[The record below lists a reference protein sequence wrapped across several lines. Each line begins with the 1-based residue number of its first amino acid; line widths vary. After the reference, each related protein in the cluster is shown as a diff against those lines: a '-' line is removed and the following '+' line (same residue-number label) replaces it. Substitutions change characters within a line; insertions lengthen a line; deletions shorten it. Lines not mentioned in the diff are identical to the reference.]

1 MADDKSK
8 RDFRDPNRVSADED
22 YELEYF
28 ARENGVTTSRSANS
42 SKPTATIVKP

>member
-1 MADDKSK
+1 M
-8 RDFRDPNRVSADED
+8 SADED

-28 ARENGVTTSRSANS
+28 ARENDVTIEQVANS